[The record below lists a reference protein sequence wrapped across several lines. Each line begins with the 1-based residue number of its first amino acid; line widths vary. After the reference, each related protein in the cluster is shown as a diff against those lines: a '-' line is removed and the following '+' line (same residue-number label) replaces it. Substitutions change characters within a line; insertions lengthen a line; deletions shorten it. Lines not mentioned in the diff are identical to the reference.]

1 MTTLTLRPPAN
12 RADPR
17 AVPWWGLQQALWVVP
32 SLLVLVA
39 LGVLIPAGRWW
50 FFAPAIAVAAVG
62 LPMMLALPS
71 YRYRNHLWELGAT
84 AIHARRG
91 WFWVE
96 SRIAPLSRVQT
107 VDHTRGPLEQR
118 FGLATVVVTTASSRG
133 PVKISGLKLATAED
147 LAARLTEL
155 TEATAEDA
163 V

>member
-1 MTTLTLRPPAN
+1 MSSPVLRAPAN

-17 AVPWWGLQQALWVVP
+17 AVWWWTLQQALWVVP
-32 SLLVLVA
+32 TLAALVVLALLV
-39 LGVLIPAGRWW
+39 PAGRWW
-50 FFAPAIAVAAVG
+50 FLGPAIAVAAVG
-62 LPMMLALPS
+62 LPVMLVLPR
-71 YRYRNHLWELGAT
+71 YRYRNHLWEMGAT
-84 AIHARRG
+84 AVHARKG

-107 VDHTRGPLEQR
+107 VDQTRGPLEQR

-133 PVKISGLKLATAED
+133 PVKISGLAVATADE
-147 LAARLTEL
+147 LAARLSEL